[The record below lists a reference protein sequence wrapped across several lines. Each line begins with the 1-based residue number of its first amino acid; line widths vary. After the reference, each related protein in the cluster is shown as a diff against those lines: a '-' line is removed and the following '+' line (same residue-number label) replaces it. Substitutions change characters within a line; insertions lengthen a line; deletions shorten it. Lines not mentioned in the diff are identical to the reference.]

1 MASIKQALRLIR
13 SHEWWEYK
21 LPPLL
26 ALGYATALFSRVP
39 LYKVAAGLVLV
50 LLSVIVG
57 AVYVSV
63 INDITDIRE
72 DLASGKTNR
81 MAGVPPGRRWI
92 IPVLCMTAGLI
103 CINWLY
109 TDPLSKV
116 LYFLPWLSFSLY
128 SFPPIRLKN
137 RGGWGVVADALGS
150 HVFISLLIVSWIS
163 LTMDWIW
170 FVSVG
175 VWAFAYGVRG
185 ILWHQFMDR
194 DNDLRVHLDTYATR
208 REPASFRPMAF
219 AILIVESLA
228 LGVMLWRITNPF
240 TLVALLLYFV
250 VVYVRYRKR
259 GYAIVFIL
267 SPKDKPFQIWMA
279 DYYHLFLPLSLL
291 VYASIK
297 QPWAWVVLVIHVLL
311 FPGKLKWLIKD
322 LMPF

>member
-1 MASIKQALRLIR
+1 MEVSKITRLIR

-26 ALGYATALFSRVP
+26 ALGYATALSSRVP
-39 LYKVAAGLVLV
+39 LYKVAGWLVLV

-57 AVYVSV
+57 AIYVSV

-72 DLASGKTNR
+72 DLASGKANR
-81 MAGVPPGRRWI
+81 MAGISPGRRWI
-92 IPVLCMTAGLI
+92 IPVLCLAVGLI
-103 CINWLY
+103 CISRLY
-109 TDPLSKV
+109 PDSLSKV

-128 SFPPIRLKN
+128 SFPPVRLKN

-150 HVFISLLIVSWIS
+150 HVFISLLIVSSVSVTI
-163 LTMDWIW
+163 DWIW

-208 REPASFRPMAF
+208 RDPASFRTTAF
-219 AILIVESLA
+219 CILMVESIA
-228 LGVMLWRITNPF
+228 LGVMLWRIANPF
-240 TLVALLLYFV
+240 ALAALLLYFV
-250 VVYVRYRKR
+250 VVYVRHRKR
-259 GYAIVFIL
+259 GYAIVVIL
-267 SPKDKPFQIWMA
+267 SPGDKPFQIWMA

-291 VYASIK
+291 AYAAIK
-297 QPWAWVVLVIHVLL
+297 QPWAWVVLVIHVFL